1 VDDCIFCRIVRG
13 EAACHRVYED
23 EDVFV
28 FLDIFPVSPGHT
40 LVIPKAH
47 ARDLLDLAEESA
59 EAIARVTRRIAHA
72 IDEAI
77 RPDGLMIMQLNRA
90 AAGQTV
96 FHYHTHLIPRTEGDS
111 LALHTRVPGDPDAL
125 AEMAGRL
132 AEVLGD

>member
-13 EAACHRVYED
+13 EAACHRIYED
-23 EDVFV
+23 EDVLV
-28 FLDIFPVSPGHT
+28 FLDIFPVSAGHV
-40 LVIPKAH
+40 LVIPKVH
-47 ARDLLDLAEESA
+47 AQDLFDLTEKAA
-59 EAIARVTRRIAHA
+59 EAIARVTRRIAYA
-72 IDEAI
+72 IEKAM

-125 AEMAGRL
+125 AEMAARL
-132 AEVLGD
+132 VKLVGE